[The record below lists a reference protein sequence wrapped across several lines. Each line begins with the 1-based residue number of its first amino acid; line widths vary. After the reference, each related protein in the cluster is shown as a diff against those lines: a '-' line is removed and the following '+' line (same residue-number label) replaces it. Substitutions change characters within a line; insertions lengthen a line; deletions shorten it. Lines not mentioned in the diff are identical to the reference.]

1 MEFGIAVMTRRLQ
14 LLFVLVLIVVKRRW
28 TKPLRGRA
36 EGRVLPLAIFLL

>member
-1 MEFGIAVMTRRLQ
+1 
-14 LLFVLVLIVVKRRW
+14 VVGGRKIGLYSPSNESCEICSLRRW